1 MHYTRGG
8 EIFHAV
14 PPFFGQPAPT
24 LSASNKAFT
33 NNAAIRPALQF
44 QAGGSGTSHTY
55 RRCHRFAPATGSLRH
70 TSRIFFPSQ
79 LLGETVFDCYCR

>member
-14 PPFFGQPAPT
+14 PPFFGRPAPT

-33 NNAAIRPALQF
+33 NNAAIRPALHF